1 MDIALALLLGAIIYA
16 VPFYIFRCIYKK
28 PLHKLWSFVI
38 VCLYGALAH
47 VTVCHIAYGFY
58 PYGSYPPVLWMIV
71 AYYFLVAQ
79 KPILVPKPPLPP
91 YDISNETETLNITDR
106 ADDAAVADAEIEASI
121 QQDISQENNT
131 NSPAEI
137 SSSPDK
143 NILSVLRQSS
153 YTKREKIISTVA
165 LILFGVCCILG
176 YNIYSL
182 QTNITA
188 YQNKIQKYEKTLECR
203 ADYGQLKE
211 KADFF
216 DQHAVIVGEDKYY
229 YHTYDCPSRPGYFW
243 IYNTEAAVGRGYHP
257 CPTCNPPKPSN

>member
-1 MDIALALLLGAIIYA
+1 MLIQFAIFLITFLLGAFGFSQIVGTLYLKKLGGNGNTITIVFWTIVLIGYGVCMYYYLPQYIWTIIIA
-16 VPFYIFRCIYKK
+16 ALLAFIMSGNVKK
-28 PLHKLWSFVI
+28 EAKEKIQDDS
-38 VCLYGALAH
+38 
-47 VTVCHIAYGFY
+47 
-58 PYGSYPPVLWMIV
+58 
-71 AYYFLVAQ
+71 
-79 KPILVPKPPLPP
+79 
-91 YDISNETETLNITDR
+91 ETLKVINHICATVTENDKNVTD
-106 ADDAAVADAEIEASI
+106 DGIPV
-121 QQDISQENNT
+121 
-131 NSPAEI
+131 I
-137 SSSPDK
+137 SSSPGK
-143 NILSVLRQSS
+143 NISPQQSS

-216 DQHAVIVGEDKYY
+216 DQHAVIVGEDQYY

>member
-1 MDIALALLLGAIIYA
+1 MLIQFAIFLITFLLGAFGFSQIVGTLYLKKLGGNGNTITIVFWTIVLIGYGVCMYYYLPQYIWTIIIA
-16 VPFYIFRCIYKK
+16 ALLAFIMSGNVKK
-28 PLHKLWSFVI
+28 EAKEKIQDDS
-38 VCLYGALAH
+38 
-47 VTVCHIAYGFY
+47 
-58 PYGSYPPVLWMIV
+58 
-71 AYYFLVAQ
+71 
-79 KPILVPKPPLPP
+79 
-91 YDISNETETLNITDR
+91 ETLKVINHICATVTENDKNVTD
-106 ADDAAVADAEIEASI
+106 DGIPV
-121 QQDISQENNT
+121 
-131 NSPAEI
+131 I
-137 SSSPDK
+137 SSSPGK